1 MAKFQERIKAQQL
14 RKTGWSIKSIAE
26 RLGVSKSSASTWC
39 RDIELTEKQRNRLM
53 ENAIVAGHKGRM
65 IGAEMNRK
73 KKEARIAFHR
83 KTGKKDVGNIT
94 NRDLLMA
101 GIALYW
107 GEGVKSHKSAL
118 AFVNS
123 DPDTILFMYKWFHEI
138 FDVKKDDFMPR
149 VFINEMH
156 KPRIK
161 KVLKFWSD
169 LLELPIEQFGNP
181 VLLKMKQKKV
191 YENYDEYYGVLSLK
205 VRRSSD
211 LKYRIL
217 GLIDAMRGQT

>member
-1 MAKFQERIKAQQL
+1 MAKFQERIKARQL
-14 RKTGWSIKSIAE
+14 RKRGRSVKSIAE
-26 RLGVSKSSASTWC
+26 ELGVSKGSASTWC
-39 RDIELTEKQRNRLM
+39 RDIELTEKQKNRLM
-53 ENAIVAGHKGRM
+53 KNAIVAGHKGRM

-73 KKEARIAFHR
+73 KKEARIAFH
-83 KTGKKDVGNIT
+83 KKSGEKDIGKIT
-94 NRDLLMA
+94 RRDLLMV
-101 GIALYW
+101 GVALYW

-123 DPDTILFMYKWFHEI
+123 DPDTILFMYKWFKEI
-138 FDVKKDDFMPR
+138 FDVKMDDFRPR
-149 VFINEMH
+149 VFINEIH

-161 KVLKFWSD
+161 KVLNFWSD

-191 YENYDEYYGVLSLK
+191 YENHDKYYGVLSLG
-205 VRRSSD
+205 VRKGSD

-217 GLIDAMRGQT
+217 GLINAMRV